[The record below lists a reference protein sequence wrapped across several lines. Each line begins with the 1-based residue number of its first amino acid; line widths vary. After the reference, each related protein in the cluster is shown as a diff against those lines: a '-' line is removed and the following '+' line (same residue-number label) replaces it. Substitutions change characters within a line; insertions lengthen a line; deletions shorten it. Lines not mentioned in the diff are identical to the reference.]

1 MERSPET
8 VAGLEDFH
16 GALPREVGDVGHPE
30 IREQLAYADLLYS
43 IEDSVAH
50 IVLHRPQALNAWTP
64 AMGRELL
71 HAVRRASADPDVRS
85 VVITGAGRA
94 FCAGADVKNPRE
106 FTPEGNP
113 DLSSR
118 LREIYNPITAAIR
131 SSPKPFV
138 AGIHGACAGLGVSL
152 VLACDLVVA
161 ADNAYLLLAFARLG
175 VMPDGGVTLF
185 LAERVGMVRAAE
197 LCMLG
202 DRLPATKA
210 LSWGLLNSVHPSE
223 ELVDAAMTL
232 ARRLAAAAPVAIDS
246 IKQALNQATQRR
258 LESHLEF
265 EAMLQQRHGATSDYL
280 EGRQAFIE
288 KRPPQFTGR

>member
-1 MERSPET
+1 MVRGFEDLRSEH
-8 VAGLEDFH
+8 VD
-16 GALPREVGDVGHPE
+16 DVGSPVARQHME
-30 IREQLAYADLLYS
+30 YADILYS
-43 IEDSVAH
+43 IEHSVAH
-50 IVLHRPQALNAWTP
+50 IVLHRPEALNAWTP
-64 AMGRELL
+64 SMGRELL
-71 HAVRRASADPDVRS
+71 DAVRRASADPAVRS
-85 VVITGAGRA
+85 VVVTGAGRA

-106 FTPEGNP
+106 TTPDGDP

-131 SSPKPFV
+131 MSPKPFV

-175 VMPDGGVTLF
+175 VMPDGGATMF
-185 LAERVGMVRAAE
+185 LAERIGMVRAAE

-202 DRLPATKA
+202 DRLPASKA
-210 LSWGLLNSVHPSE
+210 LDWGLLNSVHPGD
-223 ELVDAAMTL
+223 ELVDAALGL
-232 ARRLAAAAPVAIDS
+232 AKRLAAAAPVALDS
-246 IKQALNQATQRR
+246 IKQALNQAAQSH